1 MILKI
6 NWLSSV
12 LFGTK
17 HSEQEKKDERHWLG
31 QEANVYMYKEGGIWV
46 AQWQDIVSGK

>member
-6 NWLSSV
+6 NWFSSV
-12 LFGTK
+12 LLGTK
-17 HSEQEKKDERHWLG
+17 RFEQLKKDERHWLG
-31 QEANVYMYKEGGIWV
+31 QVANLYMYKEGSIWV